1 MSTSLPDIPN
11 FLPVEEYL
19 NSPEITNE
27 FPLYGI
33 RFFLCLYIFI
43 FSLIFFLHES
53 IFKTGAS
60 NSMMMLQED
69 MKTLPFCKSCDCSN
83 KHEHEN
89 GGIMIDGNDVS
100 TTNMVALDDR
110 AYEAHYR

>member
-1 MSTSLPDIPN
+1 
-11 FLPVEEYL
+11 
-19 NSPEITNE
+19 
-27 FPLYGI
+27 
-33 RFFLCLYIFI
+33 
-43 FSLIFFLHES
+43 
-53 IFKTGAS
+53 
-60 NSMMMLQED
+60 MMMLQED